1 MKQGIEQACKRER
14 EREREREK
22 RRKRERER
30 KEGRKTEGEK
40 VKEGAR
46 EVGTSEGESKRRGE
60 ECKRR
65 GMQIRNAWAE
75 SRRKRARVAWED
87 REGGTGWK
95 GVYKRW

>member
-1 MKQGIEQACKRER
+1 MKQGIEQAC

-22 RRKRERER
+22 RRKRE
-30 KEGRKTEGEK
+30 EGRKTEGEK
-40 VKEGAR
+40 VKEEAR
-46 EVGTSEGESKRRGE
+46 EVGTSEGESERRGE